1 MQETYQKLCFF
12 RTTLYMLLDTA
23 ILTPYELAAH
33 SEVSLMCAAYF
44 TQFCLY
50 YSEFQYPVP
59 VPEEVQR
66 GYGGRVSPI
75 GVVISHELPFTA
87 MQDQAKK
94 SSITGIVV
102 GKSMF
107 AIGGELRAPGEKA
120 DVVGSTEAL
129 VQDVVDVTDDD
140 ENKLKECY
148 PLWRM
153 YNFKI
158 KYAPNKGQPVQ
169 IKFRVPVNDIMV
181 EFNTEEFVGVR
192 TNDTQTH
199 SFGAKT
205 FIVNKK
211 KKIHLFIYL
220 FYTFISNF
228 IYLFIYFI

>member
-1 MQETYQKLCFF
+1 MYETYQKLCSFKADLH
-12 RTTLYMLLDTA
+12 TLLDTV

-33 SEVSLMCAAYF
+33 SQVSLMCAAYLA
-44 TQFCLY
+44 QFCLY
-50 YSEFQYPVP
+50 YSELPCVIF

-66 GYGGRVSPI
+66 EYGPLGCL

-102 GKSMF
+102 GKSTF
-107 AIGGELRAPGEKA
+107 AINGELKAPGESISTL
-120 DVVGSTEAL
+120 GSLEAL

-169 IKFRVPVNDIMV
+169 IKFRVSVNGILV
-181 EFNTEEFVGVR
+181 EFDTMEIVAVR

-205 FIVNKK
+205 FIVNMNRNLELNEMIKVV
-211 KKIHLFIYL
+211 LESFI
-220 FYTFISNF
+220 N
-228 IYLFIYFI
+228 